1 MDVDQDQRV
10 GRKLLPERAHDVV
23 GEVELRLG
31 DEALR
36 RAERI
41 ELERLEALGEHRARR
56 LEKGLRRAL
65 RAVPAVGVAEHA
77 VAHAA
82 AEQLVDRRAERLAED
97 VPAGDL
103 DRRDHRAV
111 DVAAIERD
119 AVEEALGER
128 TDAARVLAD
137 DEMLEFAH
145 AGFGG
150 ADEAVERP
158 LADAVQALVGH
169 DLDEQPVL
177 PAGAD
182 GVGLDPGDAHAW
194 LPSQPAMVSIMRSV
208 ERP

>member
-1 MDVDQDQRV
+1 M
-10 GRKLLPERAHDVV
+10 
-23 GEVELRLG
+23 
-31 DEALR
+31 
-36 RAERI
+36 
-41 ELERLEALGEHRARR
+41 
-56 LEKGLRRAL
+56 
-65 RAVPAVGVAEHA
+65 
-77 VAHAA
+77 
-82 AEQLVDRRAERLAED
+82 DRRAERLAED

-111 DVAAIERD
+111 DVPAVERD

-128 TDAARVLAD
+128 ADTARVLAD
-137 DEMLEFAH
+137 DQMLEFAH

-158 LADAVQALVGH
+158 LADAVEPFVGEN
-169 DLDEQPVL
+169 LDEQPVL

-182 GVGLDPGDAHAW
+182 GVGLDPGDAHGS